1 MAETYK
7 GLTIRIGG
15 DTTSLRNALK
25 SVDGAVRST
34 QQQLSKIGRALKVDP
49 SSTKAVTSQLDL
61 MGNKAVELNRRF
73 SELKDALRQVGS
85 QKVTLNT
92 GESERTVKELAEGT
106 QDAAQRAGDA
116 LRTYNRVN
124 AELEKMYTS
133 INLAA
138 KASGKFADGFDLRT
152 VVTQLDNIEQYL
164 VDTGA
169 ATTEQLTRLRE
180 LRAAWA
186 SAFDENEIA
195 KAVLRM
201 RELETETTSTE
212 AAAKG
217 ASASYAELAMQANRV
232 KVDSS
237 VEQRLESIAKAS
249 ANAEERLERARKALE
264 MDPTNVEAAVVA
276 FRSLSDAVR
285 LSEDR
290 TEELNREV
298 DNLKAQGFD
307 KIANGVDNLAQ
318 RAQEARERF
327 SAISDEMKQLE
338 GSASAIRAEMKL
350 FDEGGIS
357 DERYEELNDALRETE
372 SRLASVR
379 AEQQRAAAEFESFD
393 GAEQYEKANL
403 ELSESISK
411 TKELKAVQK
420 GLTGSK
426 GISSNSLMEMGMT
439 LSTSVTPAIMAAGYA
454 AVDSAREIDS
464 AYRDMRK
471 TVNGTEEDYEALR
484 QAAIDFSTTHVTSA
498 DQILS
503 IQAIGGELGVAVDD
517 LKTFAET
524 VSNIEVAT
532 DLGAEDAATAL
543 GQLDNIMSDLDGSTM
558 PAFSDALVRLGN
570 NGASTES
577 QIVDIAKRIGAMASI
592 VGMSTPEVLAWASSI
607 ASTGQNAEAAG
618 TAISNTMSDIE
629 SAVAAGGDS
638 LQKFADVSGM
648 SAQQFADTWN
658 SDPTTALKSF
668 IEGLV
673 RIEEGGGSANATLQD
688 MGITAVR
695 QQQAIQGLM
704 QMIGGL
710 DDNLQMS
717 EDAWNGVSDQWG
729 EAGDAAR
736 EASAKADGFS
746 GSIQRLLNIAQVL
759 GSELGESLAPFI
771 DFLADELQGLSE
783 WFTDLPDSTKQA
795 IAGVAAFV
803 AALGPVMLVIRAFRG
818 FGDDLSA
825 MFTGTSTVL
834 QAIGRLATGSKS
846 ASKAASG
853 LAKGVGAAAEAA
865 TGLASGAGGAA
876 SALGGLKG
884 GLIGLGIAVAGVGIG
899 ALVNHFA
906 NMAEQERIAE
916 RATDGLSE
924 SLAVATGEMAE
935 QADEGENLRETIKGI
950 KEANEEN
957 LKSSADLADK
967 FDALNVETAGTVH
980 RLDEAKEAID
990 MYAGAIDPSAEQVG
1004 RLRSAI
1010 EYLNQTCG
1018 TNYEVVRESDG
1029 SYQIMADGARVAK
1042 DEIFKLIDAMKLE
1055 AQMRAQEQKLTD
1067 LYADRSDKQEAYTD
1081 ALNANTKAAS
1091 NLREEEQK
1099 LADLEASGASDLVLA
1114 NQRGAVSN
1122 AEKTLEDTVKPLK
1135 DAKSELDRADESIE
1149 TLYASIGMLDEV
1161 MSGAA
1166 TGFEALAKSS
1176 EGVKAALDNDETMI
1190 TRFAEA
1196 LAATGYDTGFFENLD
1211 PTDLQSIATAWR
1223 EEGGSIIDILDE
1235 LGLSSK
1241 DVAEKMSSALGEM
1254 LGEDVTAGIEELGF
1268 SLDDMSEAM
1277 AIAGISME
1285 DLEEV
1290 GTDNFARLLANCGG
1304 DLTMLTAMLKT
1315 YNSEPIYNKDGS
1327 INVNDVQLHDAFGN
1341 IYIWNGQQLKTLNGN
1356 IAIQTDQ
1363 FETAE
1368 GLVYTW
1374 NEQGQLQ
1381 DQYGNIVIEGT
1392 KILDTTLGE
1401 IQVYNGYALN
1411 TQNGEVYVAA
1421 QELYDCNGAMVTYND
1436 TTLNTIPGQVDVDY
1450 QDVLDAMS
1458 YIDQLKAKKGTVTV
1472 TVKTKYTTEG
1482 SPSAPASSGGGNAAE
1497 QSLQSLMA
1505 PSPVMRAAAAYAPY
1519 AAPVPKARGAADVSG
1534 AVQAASY
1541 VAASD
1546 RTRREYITL
1555 GLTRTLSQA
1564 LKDVGAARTTNV
1576 TIDGSA
1582 ATSRVQGLVM
1592 ELLEELA
1599 PLGVM

>member
-106 QDAAQRAGDA
+106 RDAAQRAGDA

-180 LRAAWA
+180 LRSAWA
-186 SAFDENEIA
+186 DAFDENEIA

-237 VEQRLESIAKAS
+237 AEQRLESIAKAS

-264 MDPTNVEAAVVA
+264 MDPSNVEAAVVA

-290 TEELNREV
+290 TEALRAEV
-298 DNLKAQGFD
+298 DGLRDKGFD
-307 KIANGVDNLAQ
+307 KVADGMDNLSQ

-357 DERYEELNDALRETE
+357 DERYEELNDELRETE

-439 LSTSVTPAIMAAGYA
+439 LSTSVTPAIISAGYA
-454 AVDSAREIDS
+454 AIESAKDIDS

-471 TVNGTEEDYEALR
+471 TVDGTEEQFEDLR

-503 IQAIGGELGVAVDD
+503 IQAIGGELGIAVED

-558 PAFSDALVRLGN
+558 PAFADALVRLGN

-577 QIVDIAKRIGAMASI
+577 QIVDIAKRIGAMGSI

-629 SAVAAGGDS
+629 AAVAAGSDS
-638 LQKFADVSGM
+638 LQQFADVSGM

-658 SDPTTALKSF
+658 SDPSAAMKSF

-673 RIEEGGGSANATLQD
+673 RIEDGGGSANATLQN

-704 QMIGGL
+704 QTIGGL
-710 DDNLQMS
+710 DDNLAMS
-717 EDAWNGVSDQWG
+717 RDAWNGVSDQWG

-736 EASAKADGFS
+736 EADAKAEGFS
-746 GSIQRLLNIAQVL
+746 GSLQRLMNMAQAL
-759 GSELGESLAPFI
+759 GSELGESLTPFI
-771 DFLADELQGLSE
+771 DGLADNLQGLAE
-783 WFTDLPDSTKQA
+783 WFSDLPDSTKQA

-803 AALGPVMLVIRAFRG
+803 AALGPAMLVIRAFRN

-834 QAIGRLATGSKS
+834 QAIGRLASGQ
-846 ASKAASG
+846 KAAAAASTG
-853 LAKGVGAAAEAA
+853 LAKGLGTVADAA
-865 TGLASGAGGAA
+865 TGVASGAGGAA
-876 SALGGLKG
+876 SVLSGLKG
-884 GLIGLGIAVAGVGIG
+884 GLIGLGVAVAGVGIA
-899 ALVNHFA
+899 ALIQHF
-906 NMAEQERIAE
+906 NEMAEQERLAE
-916 RATDGLSE
+916 RATTGLAEACKVANGSFDDMSE
-924 SLAVATGEMAE
+924 SSEDVSQKVDSIVEAGDDAT
-935 QADEGENLRETIKGI
+935 QRL
-950 KEANEEN
+950 
-957 LKSSADLADK
+957 ADLADE
-967 FDALNVETAGTVH
+967 FDQLNASTNATIN
-980 RLDEAKEAID
+980 RLNDA
-990 MYAGAIDPSAEQVG
+990 
-1004 RLRSAI
+1004 RSAI
-1010 EYLNQTCG
+1010 SLFDGRADLTQEQVAQLKTAIDYLNDSCG
-1018 TNYEVVRESDG
+1018 SNYEVVRQADG
-1029 SYQIMADGARVAK
+1029 SYQVMEDGAKAAKNEILGLIDSMKLQAQVAAQQKKLEGLYEEQATELDHYNEAVEERNKLQNNYDEFVDKHGGTDAAKQTADLVYGDELEELNTEVEESRERLDGLESNIDSVSKSIDNMGSSMSEASDSFKQFVDGSVELNTVFDGDADAMAD
-1042 DEIFKLIDAMKLE
+1042 F
-1055 AQMRAQEQKLTD
+1055 
-1067 LYADRSDKQEAYTD
+1067 TD
-1081 ALNANTKAAS
+1081 ALKESGVSLETFSSMSAADIID
-1091 NLREEEQK
+1091 
-1099 LADLEASGASDLVLA
+1099 LAQRWKSGGGDIADVLA
-1114 NQRGAVSN
+1114 EMGIEAQGA
-1122 AEKTLEDTVKPLK
+1122 A
-1135 DAKSELDRADESIE
+1135 ESI
-1149 TLYASIGMLDEV
+1149 S
-1161 MSGAA
+1161 
-1166 TGFEALAKSS
+1166 EALSS
-1176 EGVKAALDNDETMI
+1176 ID
-1190 TRFAEA
+1190 
-1196 LAATGYDTGFFENLD
+1196 
-1211 PTDLQSIATAWR
+1211 
-1223 EEGGSIIDILDE
+1223 GGI
-1235 LGLSSK
+1235 
-1241 DVAEKMSSALGEM
+1241 
-1254 LGEDVTAGIEELGF
+1254 
-1268 SLDDMSEAM
+1268 MSEALGAAGIGLDEFSQKM
-1277 AIAGISME
+1277 EDAGISATQLRE
-1285 DLEEV
+1285 IGSDE
-1290 GTDNFARLLANCGG
+1290 FARLLASCGG
-1304 DLTMLTAMLKT
+1304 DLTMLTAMLQT

-1327 INVNDVQLHDAFGN
+1327 ININDVQLHDAFGN
-1341 IYIWNGQQLKTLNGN
+1341 IYIWNGQQLKTLDGN
-1356 IAIQTDQ
+1356 IVIQTQQ
-1363 FETAE
+1363 FEDTE
-1368 GLVYTW
+1368 GMVYRW

-1381 DQYGNIVIEGT
+1381 S
-1392 KILDTTLGE
+1392 LDGSVTISGGETLQTTIGE
-1401 IQVYNGYALN
+1401 IEVYNGYALN
-1411 TQNGEVYVAA
+1411 PQKGEVYIQA
-1421 QELYDCNGAMVTYND
+1421 QELYDCNNAMVDYNG

-1472 TVKTKYTTEG
+1472 TVKTVYQTEG
-1482 SPSAPASSGGGNAAE
+1482 SPSAPASSGGGKSGKSFSPASAGIAGQSPVLLASAANAA
-1497 QSLQSLMA
+1497 
-1505 PSPVMRAAAAYAPY
+1505 Y
-1519 AAPVPKARGAADVSG
+1519 AAPVPRARAGAADVSG

-1555 GLTRTLSQA
+1555 GLTRTLAQA
-1564 LKDVGAARTTNV
+1564 LSEAGSSRTTNV
-1576 TIDGSA
+1576 TIDGST
-1582 ATSRVQGLVM
+1582 ATTRVQSLVM